1 MKALLGFGIYYVF
14 IIIPFIILT
23 FVTVIHRDEILFLFF
38 TLVAHDWRLIL
49 RYYAI
54 AVIFNP

>member
-23 FVTVIHRDEILFLFF
+23 FVTVIHRDEIVFLFF
-38 TLVAHDWRLIL
+38 TLVAHD
-49 RYYAI
+49 
-54 AVIFNP
+54 